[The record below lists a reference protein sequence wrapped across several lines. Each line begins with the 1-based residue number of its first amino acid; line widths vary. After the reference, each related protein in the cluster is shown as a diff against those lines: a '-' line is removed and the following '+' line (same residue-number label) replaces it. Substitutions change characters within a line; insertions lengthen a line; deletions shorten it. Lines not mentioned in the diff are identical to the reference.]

1 MLKGTLT
8 AAVAVF
14 AVGGCTWVDLEPDAK
29 NVQIG
34 YAGDLAQCE
43 RIGVVSANT
52 KSRVIMDRDE
62 AKVQEEL
69 YTLARNNAAG
79 LGATNLVQH
88 GRPKDGE
95 QRFTAYRCNEFS

>member
-1 MLKGTLT
+1 MWKGIRTVVITTL
-8 AAVAVF
+8 VAS
-14 AVGGCTWVDLEPDAK
+14 GCTWVDLEPDAK
-29 NVQIG
+29 QVQIG

-43 RIGVVSANT
+43 RIGVINANT
-52 KSRVIMDRDE
+52 KARVVMARDE

-69 YTLARNNAAG
+69 YTLARNNAAD

-95 QRFTAYRCNEFS
+95 QSFTAYRCAGLG

>member
-1 MLKGTLT
+1 
-8 AAVAVF
+8 VPNRRNF
-14 AVGGCTWVDLEPDAK
+14 
-29 NVQIG
+29 
-34 YAGDLAQCE
+34 CE
-43 RIGVVSANT
+43 RCTG
-52 KSRVIMDRDE
+52 E

-95 QRFTAYRCNEFS
+95 QSFTAYRCADLG